1 MANSIPVQLPNEVD
15 IELKG
20 CSKNI
25 IEAHSNTFR
34 LAQEI
39 FLIN

>member
-1 MANSIPVQLPNEVD
+1 MGGGYSF
-15 IELKG
+15 EL
-20 CSKNI
+20 KNI

-39 FLIN
+39 FF